1 MLFEIERMTGEE
13 IAEALGIPVP
23 TVHSRLRLARAAFRT
38 ALARREAADRTPM
51 LRVGGKR

>member
-1 MLFEIERMTGEE
+1 MTGEE
-13 IAEALGIPVP
+13 IAEALGVPVP

-38 ALARREAADRTPM
+38 ALARREAADRMPM